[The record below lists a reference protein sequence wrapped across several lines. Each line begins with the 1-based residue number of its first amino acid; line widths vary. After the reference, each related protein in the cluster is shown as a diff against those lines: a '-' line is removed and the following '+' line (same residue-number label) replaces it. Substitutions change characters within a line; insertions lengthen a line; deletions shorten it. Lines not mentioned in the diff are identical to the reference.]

1 MGDGLK
7 HSPVE
12 EEVSALLVF
21 RTCVHLLCPQ
31 VTPVYCKEE
40 CLTNINHS
48 PRYSVLGVHGR
59 GFKYVSDYVDFKW
72 DS

>member
-12 EEVSALLVF
+12 EGVSALLVF
-21 RTCVHLLCPQ
+21 RTRVHLLCPQ
-31 VTPVYCKEE
+31 ATPVYCKEE

-48 PRYSVLGVHGR
+48 PRCSVLGAAA
-59 GFKYVSDYVDFKW
+59 FSSFSLSSCYLIIPE
-72 DS
+72 